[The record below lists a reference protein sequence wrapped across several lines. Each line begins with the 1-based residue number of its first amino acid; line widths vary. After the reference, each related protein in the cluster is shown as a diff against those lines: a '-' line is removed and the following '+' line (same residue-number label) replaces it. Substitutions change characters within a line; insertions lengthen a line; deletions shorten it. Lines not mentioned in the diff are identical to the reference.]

1 MSKKKKIFKKK
12 GRIIKD
18 LTKNIFKILNED
30 ANQSY
35 NYKQI
40 ASKIGISDTDGKTQ
54 ILKKLAELT
63 ATKKIKETD
72 RGKFTINQDRKY
84 HIGTLDL
91 TTNGNGY
98 FICDDFEN
106 DIFIPSI
113 NLNKAL
119 HKDTVKVYTY
129 NKRGSKKLEA
139 DVVEV
144 LERAKTEFVGVLQ
157 LNKNFGF
164 VIPDDNKM
172 YADLFVSQNKIN
184 GAEDGDKVVATLTD
198 WPSNSKNPFGKI
210 TQVLGKPGDHNTEMH
225 SILVEYGLPYE
236 FPKEVEAEAE
246 NLPIEITK
254 EEIAKRRDMRNDLT
268 FTIDPK
274 DAKDFDDALSFT
286 KLENGNYEIGIHIAD
301 VSHYLQEKTI
311 LDDEAYDRAT
321 SVYLVDRVVPML
333 PEMLSNGVCSLRP
346 NEEKLTFSAVFEIN
360 EKAQV
365 IKEWFGRTVTYSD
378 QRFAYE
384 EAQYLI
390 EQNQDERNKKQD
402 NSETVIPN
410 EERGGISYL
419 KCTIPADISITDIE
433 YTVTK
438 EIVEATLKLDELAK
452 KMRKKRMQ
460 AGAISFDRVEV
471 KFNLDEEANP
481 VGVFFKEAK
490 DANKLIEEFMLL
502 ANRKV
507 AEFIGQEKGK
517 PSKKTFIYRVHDE
530 PNIDKLNALQG
541 IVSKFGY
548 SLNTETKE
556 TISQSLNKLLS
567 DVHGKAESNMVET
580 LAIRTMSKA
589 EYTTQNI
596 GHYGLAFDYYSHF
609 TSPIR
614 RYPDVMTHRL
624 LQYYL
629 DGGKSPKAEIYEEKC
644 KHSSQMEEL
653 ASKAERD
660 SIKYMQ
666 VKYMQDHK
674 DMEFEGVISGVTE
687 WGIYVEIKE
696 NKCEGMVRIRDIKS
710 DYFIFDEK
718 QYAIIGQSTKQIYQ
732 LGDDVV
738 VKVKKTD
745 LERKHLDFTLIEE

>member
-18 LTKNIFKILNED
+18 LTKNIFKILNKD

-157 LNKNFGF
+157 LNKNFCF

-172 YADLFVSQNKIN
+172 YADLFISQNKIN

-236 FPKEVEAEAE
+236 FPKEVEVEAE

-254 EEIAKRRDMRNDLT
+254 EEIAKRRDMRSDLT

-360 EKAQV
+360 EKAQIV
-365 IKEWFGRTVTYSD
+365 KEWFGRTVTYSD

-384 EAQYLI
+384 EAQAII
-390 EQNQDERNKKQD
+390 ENCNLSK
-402 NSETVIPN
+402 
-410 EERGGISYL
+410 L
-419 KCTIPADISITDIE
+419 KEYTMPIDISIIDKE
-433 YTVTK
+433 YNVSK

-452 KMRKKRMQ
+452 KMRKKTH
-460 AGAISFDRVEV
+460 AGWC
-471 KFNLDEEANP
+471 NL
-481 VGVFFKEAK
+481 F
-490 DANKLIEEFMLL
+490 
-502 ANRKV
+502 
-507 AEFIGQEKGK
+507 
-517 PSKKTFIYRVHDE
+517 
-530 PNIDKLNALQG
+530 
-541 IVSKFGY
+541 
-548 SLNTETKE
+548 
-556 TISQSLNKLLS
+556 
-567 DVHGKAESNMVET
+567 
-580 LAIRTMSKA
+580 
-589 EYTTQNI
+589 
-596 GHYGLAFDYYSHF
+596 
-609 TSPIR
+609 
-614 RYPDVMTHRL
+614 
-624 LQYYL
+624 
-629 DGGKSPKAEIYEEKC
+629 
-644 KHSSQMEEL
+644 
-653 ASKAERD
+653 
-660 SIKYMQ
+660 
-666 VKYMQDHK
+666 
-674 DMEFEGVISGVTE
+674 
-687 WGIYVEIKE
+687 
-696 NKCEGMVRIRDIKS
+696 
-710 DYFIFDEK
+710 
-718 QYAIIGQSTKQIYQ
+718 
-732 LGDDVV
+732 
-738 VKVKKTD
+738 
-745 LERKHLDFTLIEE
+745 

>member
-1 MSKKKKIFKKK
+1 MSKKKKFYKKK

-18 LTKNIFKILNED
+18 LTKNIFRILNED
-30 ANQSY
+30 ATSSY

-54 ILKKLAELT
+54 VLKKLAELT
-63 ATKKIKETD
+63 ATKKIKEID
-72 RGKFTINQDRKY
+72 RGKFSINQDRKY
-84 HIGTLDL
+84 NVGTLDV
-91 TTNGNGY
+91 TSNGNAY
-98 FICDDFEN
+98 FISDDFEE

-113 NLNKAL
+113 NLNKGL

-129 NKRGSKKLEA
+129 NKRGSNKLEA

-172 YADLFVSQNKIN
+172 YADIFISQNKIN

-210 TQVLGKPGDHNTEMH
+210 TTVLGKPGDHNTEMH

-236 FPKEVEAEAE
+236 FPKEVEDEAKK
-246 NLPIEITK
+246 LPIEITK
-254 EEIAKRRDMRNDLT
+254 KEIAKRRDMRSDLT

-311 LDDEAYDRAT
+311 LDDEAYERAT

-365 IKEWFGRTVTYSD
+365 VHKWFGRTVTYSD

-384 EAQYLI
+384 EAQAVI
-390 EQNQDERNKKQD
+390 ENCNLLAIKEY
-402 NSETVIPN
+402 TM
-410 EERGGISYL
+410 
-419 KCTIPADISITDIE
+419 PADISILDKE

-452 KMRKKRMQ
+452 KMRKKRMK

-481 VGVFFKEAK
+481 TGVFFKESK

-507 AEFIGQEKGK
+507 AEFIGQEKGR

-548 SLNTETKE
+548 SLQTDSKE
-556 TISQSLNKLLS
+556 VISQSLNKLLS

-596 GHYGLAFDYYSHF
+596 GHYGLAFNYYSHF

-624 LQYYL
+624 LQHYL
-629 DGGKSPKAEIYEEKC
+629 DGGNSPTAAIYEEKC
-644 KHSSQMEEL
+644 KYSSEMEYL
-653 ASKAERD
+653 ASRAERD

-674 DMEFEGVISGVTE
+674 DQEFEGVISGVTE

-710 DYFIFDEK
+710 DYYIFDEK
-718 QYAIIGQSTKQIYQ
+718 QYAIVGQSTKQLYQ
-732 LGDDVV
+732 LGDNVV

-745 LERKHLDFTLIEE
+745 LERKHLDFSLIEE

>member
-18 LTKNIFKILNED
+18 LTKNIFKILNKD

-157 LNKNFGF
+157 LNKNFCF

-172 YADLFVSQNKIN
+172 YADLFISQNKIN

-236 FPKEVEAEAE
+236 FPKEVEVEAE

-254 EEIAKRRDMRNDLT
+254 EEIAKRRDMRSDLT

-360 EKAQV
+360 VKAQIV
-365 IKEWFGRTVTYSD
+365 KEWFGRTVTYSD

-384 EAQYLI
+384 EAQAII
-390 EQNQDERNKKQD
+390 ENCNLSK
-402 NSETVIPN
+402 
-410 EERGGISYL
+410 L
-419 KCTIPADISITDIE
+419 KEYTMPIDISIIDKE
-433 YTVTK
+433 YNVSK

-460 AGAISFDRVEV
+460 AGAISFNRVEV

-629 DGGKSPKAEIYEEKC
+629 DGGKSPKAEVYEEKC

-660 SIKYMQ
+660 SIKYTQ

-718 QYAIIGQSTKQIYQ
+718 QYAIIGQSTKQVYQ

-745 LERKHLDFTLIEE
+745 LERKHLDFNLIEE

>member
-1 MSKKKKIFKKK
+1 MSKKKKFYKKK
-12 GRIIKD
+12 GKIIKD
-18 LTKNIFKILNED
+18 LTKNIFRILNED
-30 ANQSY
+30 ASKSQ

-40 ASKIGISDTDGKTQ
+40 AAKMGISDTDGKTQ
-54 ILKKLAELT
+54 VLKKLAELT
-63 ATKKIKETD
+63 ANKKIKEID
-72 RGKFTINQDRKY
+72 RGKFAINQDRKY
-84 HIGTLDL
+84 NVGTLDV
-91 TTNGNGY
+91 TSNGNAY
-98 FICDDFEN
+98 FISEDFDN

-113 NLNKAL
+113 NLNKGL

-144 LERAKTEFVGVLQ
+144 LDRAKTDFVGVLQ
-157 LNKNFGF
+157 MNKNFGF
-164 VIPDDNKM
+164 VIADDNKM
-172 YADLFVSQNKIN
+172 YADIFISQNKIN
-184 GAEDGDKVVATLTD
+184 GAKDGDKVVASITD
-198 WPSNSKNPFGKI
+198 WPQNSKNPFGKI
-210 TQVLGKPGDHNTEMH
+210 TTVLGKPGDHDTEIH
-225 SILVEYGLPYE
+225 SILLEYGLPYE
-236 FPKEVEAEAE
+236 FPLEIEEEAKK
-246 NLPIEITK
+246 LPIEITK
-254 EEIAKRRDMRNDLT
+254 EEIAKRRDMRGDLT

-301 VSHYLQEKTI
+301 VSHYLEEKTI

-360 EKAQV
+360 EKAQ
-365 IKEWFGRTVTYSD
+365 IIDKWFGRTVTYSD

-384 EAQYLI
+384 EAQSII
-390 EQNQDERNKKQD
+390 ENC
-402 NSETVIPN
+402 SLSTVN
-410 EERGGISYL
+410 EYEM
-419 KCTIPADISITDIE
+419 PADISIIDAE
-433 YTVTK
+433 YTVK
-438 EIVEATLKLDELAK
+438 SEIVEATLKLDELAK
-452 KMRKKRMQ
+452 KLRKKRMK

-471 KFNLDEEANP
+471 KFDLDEDANP
-481 VGVFFKEAK
+481 LGVFFKESK

-507 AEFIGQEKGK
+507 AEFIGTSNGK
-517 PSKKTFIYRVHDE
+517 PSKNTFIYRTHDE
-530 PNIDKLNALQG
+530 PNIDKLAALQG
-541 IVSKFGY
+541 IISKFGY
-548 SLNTETKE
+548 SIDTETKE
-556 TISQSLNKLLS
+556 STSQSLNKLLA

-589 EYTTQNI
+589 AYTTQNI

-629 DGGKSPKAEIYEEKC
+629 DGGTTPKPDEYEEKC

-653 ASKAERD
+653 AAKAERA

-666 VKYMQDHK
+666 IKYMQDHQ
-674 DMEFEGVISGVTE
+674 DMEFEAVISGVTE

-710 DYFIFDEK
+710 DYYIFDEK
-718 QYAIIGQSTKQIYQ
+718 QYAIVGQSTKQIYQ
-732 LGDDVV
+732 LGNTVT

-745 LERKHLDFTLIEE
+745 LERKHLDFNLIED